1 MKRNK
6 FLGIAYAVSAAALYG
21 VTAPASKFLLEKIG
35 PTFLAAL
42 LYLGAAIGAGVLILM
57 RKDKNGKQLEAP
69 ITKSD
74 FPYTLAMILLD
85 IAAPIL
91 LMFGITKTTAANA
104 SLLNNFEIVATALI
118 ALFVFKENIDRKLWL
133 GIGFITLSV
142 MVLSVEDLSSF
153 QFSVGSL
160 LVIAAAICWGI
171 ENNCTRML
179 SLKNPFQVVLIKG
192 IGSGIG
198 SLLIAFFLYE
208 VSFQWLYILIALI
221 IGFFSY
227 GVGISLY
234 INAQRI
240 LGAAKTSAY
249 YAVAPFIGVT
259 LSLIFFKTAITWN
272 FSLGILLMLIGTYF
286 VTFNSHDHLHVHQIL
301 KHEHRH
307 THDDEHHNH
316 THDDFLEGEHSHI
329 HMHEYLE
336 HTHEHT
342 EDLHHIHH
350 KISPAK

>member
-1 MKRNK
+1 MKYNK
-6 FLGIAYAVSAAALYG
+6 IFGIAYAVLAAALYG
-21 VTAPASKFLLEKIG
+21 VTAPASKFLLEKIS

-42 LYLGAAIGAGVLILM
+42 FYLGAAIGAGALILI
-57 RKDKNGKQLEAP
+57 RKDKSGKQVEAS
-69 ITKSD
+69 INKSD
-74 FPYTLAMILLD
+74 FSYTLAMILLD

-118 ALFVFKENIDRKLWL
+118 AIFVFKENIDRKIWV

-142 MVLSVEDLSSF
+142 IILSVENLSSF

-160 LVIAAAICWGI
+160 LVIGAAICWGI

-179 SLKNPFQVVLIKG
+179 SLRDPFQVVFIKG
-192 IGSGIG
+192 MGSGIG
-198 SLLIAFFLYE
+198 SLMIAFFMHE
-208 VSFQWLYILIALI
+208 VSFQWLYILIALV

-227 GVGISLY
+227 GIGISIY

-286 VTFNSHDHLHVHQIL
+286 VTFNNHDHIHVHQTL
-301 KHEHRH
+301 EHDHRH
-307 THDDEHHNH
+307 THNDEHHNH
-316 THDDFLEGEHSHI
+316 THDDLLEGEHSHI
-329 HMHEYLE
+329 HVHEYLE

-350 KISPAK
+350 K